1 MCVNYKLLLFYHREH
16 VYHKLQVKKMHL
28 LSGKKE
34 EFPSSGMVLR
44 MVLSEGGNES
54 ISFLVA
60 GPQLSMVDMS
70 LGSVVLRQACAI
82 IYV

>member
-1 MCVNYKLLLFYHREH
+1 M
-16 VYHKLQVKKMHL
+16 QL

-34 EFPSSGMVLR
+34 EFPSSGMVLI
-44 MVLSEGGNES
+44 MVLSKGGNES
-54 ISFLVA
+54 IPFLVA

-70 LGSVVLRQACAI
+70 LGSVVFRQACAI